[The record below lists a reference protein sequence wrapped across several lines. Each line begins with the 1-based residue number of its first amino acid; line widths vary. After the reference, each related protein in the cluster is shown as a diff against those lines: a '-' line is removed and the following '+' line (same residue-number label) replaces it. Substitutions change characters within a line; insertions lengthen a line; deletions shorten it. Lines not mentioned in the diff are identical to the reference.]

1 MNIEMQKKVLRELRG
16 FNKTQKEFA
25 KELGI
30 SESSYAILE
39 CGNRKLSANMITI
52 LKEHYPELDINIFFN
67 KQFTE

>member
-30 SESSYAILE
+30 STSSYTLLE
-39 CGNRKLSANMITI
+39 CGYHKLSSNMIAI
-52 LKEHYPELDINIFFN
+52 LKKHFPELDINIFFN
-67 KQFTE
+67 K

>member
-30 SESSYAILE
+30 SKSSYAVLE
-39 CGNRKLSANMITI
+39 CGYRRLSNNMIAV
-52 LKEHYPELDINIFFN
+52 LKKHFPELDTNIFFD
-67 KQFTE
+67 K